1 MEKDVIL
8 LATTIT
14 HAGAFATDA
23 QRVNVALTRARH
35 HLIVLG
41 SSQVLRSSSAAFRL
55 LLSSCQMLPAGA
67 CLVLPNSLLSN
78 SNLSSSRTASACI
91 VGVPDSDNEEK
102 YQSDGVP
109 AQHQEN
115 ADTHEQAWASACSD
129 VRDDSQLSDAAQ
141 KARGLDEGSTAVLAS
156 SKDLS
161 LSGIVRG
168 GCPAVEGRD
177 QAVVKHLNQAV
188 PSVNA
193 TQLAAPHLT
202 FNIDDI

>member
-23 QRVNVALTRARH
+23 QRVNVALTRAKH
-35 HLIVLG
+35 HLVVLG

-67 CLVLPNSLLSN
+67 CLVLPSSLSN
-78 SNLSSSRTASACI
+78 KSKLSSSSGISSAC
-91 VGVPDSDNEEK
+91 VAEELDHDNEEK
-102 YQSDGVP
+102 HESDIVP
-109 AQHQEN
+109 AQHHGSVI
-115 ADTHEQAWASACSD
+115 TREQAWAFACSD
-129 VRDDSQLSDAAQ
+129 VSDDLQLSDPAQ
-141 KARGLDEGSTAVLAS
+141 KARGLDKRSAAA

-161 LSGIVRG
+161 PPGEVRDVCLALR
-168 GCPAVEGRD
+168 CPN
-177 QAVVKHLNQAV
+177 QAVVKHLKQAV

-193 TQLAAPHLT
+193 TQVAAPDLT
-202 FNIDDI
+202 L